1 MRVIVNGEGVEVA
14 AARVS
19 DLLRELDYEGMHLA
33 VAVNQRVVARGS
45 WAETTLSGG
54 DRVEI
59 LTPRQGG

>member
-1 MRVIVNGEGVEVA
+1 MRVTVNGEGVDVA

-19 DLLRELDYEGMHLA
+19 DLLRELDYEGSHLA
-33 VAVNQRVVARGS
+33 VAVNQRVVPRGS
-45 WAETTLSGG
+45 WAATTLRGG